1 MAAPTSSH
9 HHPAGPPGGV
19 SDPRG
24 VVLCLLSCLGF
35 GAMAIIAKDAYA
47 AGAGALTLLAVR
59 FSLAAV
65 ALWALV
71 ASQRR
76 SRAVLNRLTPAR
88 PRARRRQRLA
98 ALALGAGV
106 YAVEAGLFYAALLR
120 MDASVTELLLY
131 GYPGIVL
138 IAAALLGRERV
149 SAQRAGALA
158 VATGGVVL
166 VMLGGGAGALDP
178 LGVVLALGS
187 ALAYAGYVLA
197 ADHLGGA
204 LDPFELAALVATGA
218 AVALMAAG
226 AASGSLHFAAL
237 GPRAWADAAGLAA
250 LCTVLPMVTLYAGM
264 RRVGPATASIVS
276 CAEPVLTVALAVVL
290 LGERLGPVQAAGG
303 ALVVLAVLLIQR
315 RGTVQG
321 DAAPARP
328 AAAPPARAL
337 ASSAA

>member
-9 HHPAGPPGGV
+9 HHPAGPPAGS
-19 SDPRG
+19 SDARG

-76 SRAVLNRLTPAR
+76 SRAVLAAGR
-88 PRARRRQRLA
+88 PRARRRQRVA

>member
-9 HHPAGPPGGV
+9 HPPAGPPAFV

-76 SRAVLNRLTPAR
+76 SRAVLAAAR

-149 SAQRAGALA
+149 SAQHDGALA

>member
-9 HHPAGPPGGV
+9 HHPAGPPAGV
-19 SDPRG
+19 SDARG

-76 SRAVLNRLTPAR
+76 SRAVLAAAR

-218 AVALMAAG
+218 AMALMAAG
-226 AASGSLHFAAL
+226 AASGGLHFAAL
-237 GPRAWADAAGLAA
+237 GPRAWVDAAGLAA

-328 AAAPPARAL
+328 AVAPPARAL

>member
-9 HHPAGPPGGV
+9 HHPAGPPAGV
-19 SDPRG
+19 SDARG

-76 SRAVLNRLTPAR
+76 SRAVLAAAR

>member
-1 MAAPTSSH
+1 
-9 HHPAGPPGGV
+9 
-19 SDPRG
+19 
-24 VVLCLLSCLGF
+24 
-35 GAMAIIAKDAYA
+35 
-47 AGAGALTLLAVR
+47 
-59 FSLAAV
+59 
-65 ALWALV
+65 
-71 ASQRR
+71 
-76 SRAVLNRLTPAR
+76 
-88 PRARRRQRLA
+88 
-98 ALALGAGV
+98 
-106 YAVEAGLFYAALLR
+106 

-166 VMLGGGAGALDP
+166 VMLGGGAGAMDP